1 MSPNFFIVGGAKCGT
16 TNISYYLNLHPKIFF
31 SKLNEPYYFCQ
42 WDVPVDYERNSMIT
56 NMKKYLNLFKN
67 VTTETIAGEASSPYL
82 SCPHAALEIKKAFPD
97 SKILISIRNPIE
109 RAHSAYFS
117 YQFMRPTKQNFMEMI
132 KDHQKLINEEVF
144 YLDSILESGFYTE
157 NILRF
162 QNAFGKENIKII
174 IFEDYI
180 KNTESSIRSILNF
193 LGLNEYIHFDEQPKG
208 SYRIPKNFISKSLLN
223 NKNFR
228 KLSTFLIPTVMRQ
241 EIGDKYFL
249 KQVKKPEM
257 LESERNY
264 LKELYN
270 NEVIQLEKFLGKK
283 LPWSDF
289 H

>member
-1 MSPNFFIVGGAKCGT
+1 MNPNFFIVGGSKCGT

-42 WDVPVDYERNSMIT
+42 WDIPINFKRDSMIT
-56 NMKKYLNLFKN
+56 DMKKYLNLFKN
-67 VTTETIAGEASSPYL
+67 VTTETIVGEASSPYL
-82 SCPHAALEIKKAFPD
+82 SCSHAATEIKKSFPN

-117 YQFMRPTKQNFMEMI
+117 YQFMHPTKQNFMEMI
-132 KDHQKLINEEVF
+132 KDHQKLINDDIF
-144 YLDSILESGFYTE
+144 YLDSILESGFYTN
-157 NILRF
+157 NIKKF
-162 QNAFGKENIKII
+162 QDTFGEKNVKII

-180 KNTESSIRSILNF
+180 KNIEYDIKSILNF
-193 LGLNEYIHFDEQPKG
+193 LGLDEHMHFDEQSKG
-208 SYRIPKNFISKSLLN
+208 SHRIPKNFISKILLN

-228 KLSTFLIPTVMRQ
+228 KLSTFLIPTIMRQ
-241 EIGDKYFL
+241 KFGDKYLL

-257 LESERNY
+257 LESERSY
-264 LKELYN
+264 LRELYK

-283 LPWSDF
+283 LPWNDF